1 MDVKALK
8 AGTISRGITVRDDEV
23 LPGEERVVD
32 RLILKFRTLKQLFLP

>member
-32 RLILKFRTLKQLFLP
+32 RLIVDHEGGPFDN